1 MHEKVLIDSNP
12 ALCNIIRD
20 HISQSP
26 HQRIT
31 FAEYMELVLYHP
43 EHGYYSTNNRI
54 IGEQGDFITA
64 PHLAPDF
71 GELLAE
77 QFVEM
82 WEILGQPSPFHLVE
96 MGAGQ
101 GILAAD
107 ILKYLHKHY
116 FDFFEVLEYLII
128 EKSAGMKAEQK
139 QILKPSISAL
149 RSYHWQEIP
158 DNSLVGCCFSNELVD
173 ALPVHQIIFENGE
186 IREIFV
192 SLDKEN
198 NNFVEVT
205 AEISTV
211 EIREYFNL
219 IGIDLASGAYQ
230 EGYRSEVNL
239 AALDWIKTVANKLRR
254 GYLLTIDYG
263 YPAERF
269 YSPFR
274 RQGTLQCYYQHTH
287 HNDPYKYIGRQDITA
302 HVNFTALERQGELC
316 GLKKLGFVQQGLFLM
331 ALGLGKRVADISNSE
346 TEDITSLLRRR
357 DALHQLM
364 NPMGLGGFGVL
375 VQEKGLSEEERKR
388 SLKGLKIPGMV

>member
-1 MHEKVLIDSNP
+1 MHEKVLNDSNP
-12 ALCNIIRD
+12 ALCNIIRER
-20 HISQSP
+20 ISQSP

-31 FAEYMELVLYHP
+31 FAEYMDLVLYHP

-82 WEILGQPSPFHLVE
+82 WEILGHPVPFHLVE

-116 FDFFEVLEYLII
+116 FDFFEILKYLII
-128 EKSAGMKAEQK
+128 EKSAVMKAEQK
-139 QILKPSISAL
+139 QILKLSN
-149 RSYHWQEIP
+149 RSCNWHEIP

-192 SLDKEN
+192 SLDQE

-331 ALGLGKRVADISNSE
+331 ALGLGKRVADISNSK
-346 TEDITSLLRRR
+346 TEDITNLLRRR
-357 DALHQLM
+357 DALHQLI